1 MANALANVTALRPA
15 KPVLPGYLAA
25 ILDREAAPD
34 IGWQAPSEAWVAQR
48 EPALRTALDALKAAL
63 APADEGF
70 VREKLAVLGAYK
82 GAPAGVAAEWKLRGH
97 EYVRLLGHNPPD
109 IWEDALDE
117 WTLGSRWFPDT
128 SDLNA
133 IMHPRLMER
142 RLRVERL
149 EAMLR
154 QMTKRQPAA
163 CAVWREK
170 ESAIKDAI
178 GDDAFDVYLGTATP
192 HEDDGTCLVLAVPNK
207 QIGLSIRQKFGPIL
221 ERLLQR
227 EVKVIVA
234 SWAGHAA
241 SARQA
246 GQDTGARA

>member
-149 EAMLR
+149 EAMLKPKHAF
-154 QMTKRQPAA
+154 T
-163 CAVWREK
+163 VWSEK
-170 ESAIKDAI
+170 EQAIKEAI
-178 GDDAFDVYLGTATP
+178 GRDLFDVYLGEATP
-192 HEDDGTCLVLAVPNK
+192 HSDDGTVLVLAVPNK
-207 QIGLSIRQKFGPIL
+207 QFGLQIRARFGPVL
-221 ERLLQR
+221 ERVLAR
-227 EVKVIVA
+227 EVKFIVS
-234 SWAGHAA
+234 SWSRHEA
-241 SARQA
+241 SAH
-246 GQDTGARA
+246 

>member
-1 MANALANVTALRPA
+1 MANALANVTALRLA
-15 KPVLPGYLAA
+15 KYVLPGYLAA

-34 IGWQAPSEAWVAQR
+34 IGWQAPSEAWVAQH

-97 EYVRLLGHNPPD
+97 EYVRLLGHHPND

-149 EAMLR
+149 EAMLKPKHAF
-154 QMTKRQPAA
+154 T
-163 CAVWREK
+163 VWRQQE
-170 ESAIKDAI
+170 EAIKEAI
-178 GDDAFDVYLGTATP
+178 GRDSFDAYMSYATP
-192 HEDDGTCLVLAVPNK
+192 DSDDGKTLILAVPN
-207 QIGLSIRQKFGPIL
+207 QQYGLAIRTRYGAVL
-221 ERLLQR
+221 ERILDR
-227 EVKVIVA
+227 EVKFIKR
-234 SWAGHAA
+234 SWAGAA
-241 SARQA
+241 PREREGRKHSGVAA
-246 GQDTGARA
+246 

>member
-97 EYVRLLGHNPPD
+97 EYVRLLGHHPAD
-109 IWEDALDE
+109 FWEDALDE

-128 SDLNA
+128 SDLNE

-149 EAMLR
+149 EAML
-154 QMTKRQPAA
+154 KPKHA
-163 CAVWREK
+163 CTVWRQQE
-170 ESAIKDAI
+170 EAIKEAI
-178 GDDAFDVYLGTATP
+178 GRDLFDAYMSYATP
-192 HEDDGTCLVLAVPNK
+192 DSDDGKTLILAVPN
-207 QIGLSIRQKFGPIL
+207 QQYGLAIRARYGAVL
-221 ERLLQR
+221 ERILDR
-227 EVKVIVA
+227 EVKFIKR
-234 SWAGHAA
+234 SWAGAA
-241 SARQA
+241 ARERQGRKHSGVA
-246 GQDTGARA
+246 T